1 MKVLSFDVGLKNL
14 AYCLFDLQ
22 KGNNNNPNILKWD
35 VINIA
40 NLEKTNICEG
50 FTKQLPCQAKATL
63 KKNEKYYCLKHAKK
77 QCFVLPTNEL
87 KMSFLKKQPIA
98 SLKEL
103 AQKYDIVGSEEIV
116 TLNKKKII
124 ELFQHYTEQN
134 CFEPC
139 QTVVPVSRI
148 DLVQVGRNIKIM
160 FEEIFQQENGDGK
173 SKSEQ
178 IDYVI
183 IENQIGP
190 LANRM
195 NCVQS
200 IIAQYFIMKN
210 VDQKIEMISSAN
222 KLKDS
227 SDSEEKKEKKY
238 CERKKKGIEICLSQL
253 KEQLPHWSLFF
264 QTHKKKDDLADSFL
278 QGMWFIKNKLK

>member
-14 AYCLFDLQ
+14 AYCLFE
-22 KGNNNNPNILKWD
+22 GNNNPIILKWD

-40 NLEKTNICEG
+40 NIEKINICEG
-50 FTKQLPCQAKATL
+50 FTKQLPCQVKATL

-87 KMSFLKKQPIA
+87 KLSFLKKQPIA
-98 SLKEL
+98 PIKEL
-103 AQKYDIVGSEEIV
+103 AQKYDIVGSEELL

-124 ELFQHYTEQN
+124 ALFEHYIEQN

-139 QTVVPVSRI
+139 LTSVPVSQI
-148 DLVQVGRNIKIM
+148 DLIQVGRNIKII
-160 FEEIFQQENGDGK
+160 FEEIFDQNET
-173 SKSEQ
+173 

-210 VDQKIEMISSAN
+210 TNQKIEMISSAN
-222 KLKDS
+222 KLKVS
-227 SDSEEKKEKKY
+227 LNEKNEKNEKYSD
-238 CERKKKGIEICLSQL
+238 RKKKGIETCILQL
-253 KEQLPHWSLFF
+253 KDQLPNWTLFF
-264 QTHKKKDDLADSFL
+264 QKHKKKDDLADSFL
-278 QGMWFIKNKLK
+278 QGIWYIKNKLN